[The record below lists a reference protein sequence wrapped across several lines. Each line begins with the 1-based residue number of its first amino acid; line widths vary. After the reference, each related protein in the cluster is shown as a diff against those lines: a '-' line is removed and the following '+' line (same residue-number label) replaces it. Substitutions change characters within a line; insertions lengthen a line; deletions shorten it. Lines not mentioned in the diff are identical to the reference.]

1 MKINP
6 HINNSDNV
14 QYKAFVDLY
23 WYIIGKTMQNLSGV
37 APRLDD
43 HNINRKRYIMNGVY
57 SEFAEEGLNNKKYIV
72 YEKLNKIGGG
82 KSFDNAKD
90 ACKYAKEILA
100 DYGFTMFK
108 DNGETWEDV
117 FEAELVSIGKGEVV

>member
-1 MKINP
+1 
-6 HINNSDNV
+6 
-14 QYKAFVDLY
+14 
-23 WYIIGKTMQNLSGV
+23 
-37 APRLDD
+37 
-43 HNINRKRYIMNGVY
+43 MNGIY

-72 YEKLNKIGGG
+72 YERLNKYGGG

-117 FEAELVSIGKGEVV
+117 FEAELVSIGKGEIV

>member
-1 MKINP
+1 
-6 HINNSDNV
+6 
-14 QYKAFVDLY
+14 
-23 WYIIGKTMQNLSGV
+23 
-37 APRLDD
+37 
-43 HNINRKRYIMNGVY
+43 MNGVY
-57 SEFAEEGLNNKKYIV
+57 SEFAEEGLNSKKYIV

-108 DNGETWEDV
+108 DNGETWEEREGFV
-117 FEAELVSIGKGEVV
+117 KLIFNKKTGEKDFVRFK

>member
-1 MKINP
+1 
-6 HINNSDNV
+6 
-14 QYKAFVDLY
+14 
-23 WYIIGKTMQNLSGV
+23 
-37 APRLDD
+37 
-43 HNINRKRYIMNGVY
+43 MNGVY
-57 SEFAEEGLNNKKYIV
+57 SEFAEEGLNSKKYIV

-82 KSFDNAKD
+82 KTFNNAKD

-117 FEAELVSIGKGEVV
+117 FEAELVSIGKGEVVCVFIHLLVLLWFVCILHIFGVVS

>member
-1 MKINP
+1 MSTRRR
-6 HINNSDNV
+6 NS
-14 QYKAFVDLY
+14 YHLY
-23 WYIIGKTMQNLSGV
+23 SIVTEI
-37 APRLDD
+37 
-43 HNINRKRYIMNGVY
+43 INRKRYIMNGVY
-57 SEFAEEGLNNKKYIV
+57 SEFAEEGLNSKKYIV

-82 KSFDNAKD
+82 KSFNNAKD

-117 FEAELVSIGKGEVV
+117 FEAELVSIGKGEIV

>member
-1 MKINP
+1 MEFI
-6 HINNSDNV
+6 V
-14 QYKAFVDLY
+14 
-23 WYIIGKTMQNLSGV
+23 NLQ
-37 APRLDD
+37 
-43 HNINRKRYIMNGVY
+43 KK
-57 SEFAEEGLNNKKYIV
+57 GLNSKKYIV

-117 FEAELVSIGKGEVV
+117 FEAEVSFNWKGGGSMSVYILLLLQLYLCILLIFGVVG

>member
-1 MKINP
+1 
-6 HINNSDNV
+6 
-14 QYKAFVDLY
+14 
-23 WYIIGKTMQNLSGV
+23 
-37 APRLDD
+37 
-43 HNINRKRYIMNGVY
+43 MNGIF
-57 SEFAEEGLNNKKYIV
+57 SEFAEEGLNSKKYIV

>member
-1 MKINP
+1 
-6 HINNSDNV
+6 
-14 QYKAFVDLY
+14 
-23 WYIIGKTMQNLSGV
+23 MQNLSGV
-37 APRLDD
+37 APRLGN
-43 HNINRKRYIMNGVY
+43 HNINRKRYIM
-57 SEFAEEGLNNKKYIV
+57 KYIV

-90 ACKYAKEILA
+90 ACKYAKEIFA

-117 FEAELVSIGKGEVV
+117 FEAELVSIGKGEIV

>member
-1 MKINP
+1 
-6 HINNSDNV
+6 
-14 QYKAFVDLY
+14 
-23 WYIIGKTMQNLSGV
+23 
-37 APRLDD
+37 
-43 HNINRKRYIMNGVY
+43 MNGVY
-57 SEFAEEGLNNKKYIV
+57 SEFAEEGLNSKKYIV

-108 DNGETWEDV
+108 D
-117 FEAELVSIGKGEVV
+117 LSLIHI

>member
-1 MKINP
+1 MK
-6 HINNSDNV
+6 
-14 QYKAFVDLY
+14 
-23 WYIIGKTMQNLSGV
+23 
-37 APRLDD
+37 
-43 HNINRKRYIMNGVY
+43 
-57 SEFAEEGLNNKKYIV
+57 NKKYVV
-72 YEKLNKIGGG
+72 YEKLNKLGGG

-117 FEAELVSIGKGEVV
+117 FEAELVSIGKGEVVGVFIHLLLLQWYQCILHTYGVVG

>member
-1 MKINP
+1 MRVERKIAGQIVENEF
-6 HINNSDNV
+6 
-14 QYKAFVDLY
+14 FV
-23 WYIIGKTMQNLSGV
+23 IEKSG
-37 APRLDD
+37 RTHELD
-43 HNINRKRYIMNGVY
+43 
-57 SEFAEEGLNNKKYIV
+57 EL
-72 YEKLNKIGGG
+72 YEKLNKLGGG